1 MAGHSQFKNIMHRKA
16 AQDKKK
22 AKVYTKYIR
31 DIMTAARQGGGD
43 LSSNPTLRTLC
54 EKARKENMTNA
65 VLDRAIK
72 RGTGEIAGADY
83 AERTYEGYG
92 PAGVAVMVTTLT
104 DNPTRTITNVRT
116 AFSRFGGNVG
126 SDGAVAWMFK
136 YAGQFIYPLSVGNEE
151 KVTDAALNA
160 GADDIQN
167 TGDNWEITSAPSDF
181 TAVRDALEKALGAPL
196 EANLTYIPTQTQQ
209 VTDLETAQNV
219 MKMVEM
225 LEADDDVQTVTT
237 NLDLPEDLAAKLAS

>member
-31 DIMTAARQGGGD
+31 DIMTAAKQGGGD
-43 LSSNPTLRTLC
+43 LSSNPSLRTLV
-54 EKARKENMTNA
+54 EKARKENMTNS
-65 VLDRAIK
+65 VVERAIK

-92 PAGVAVMVTTLT
+92 AAGVAVMVTTLT

-116 AFSRFGGNVG
+116 AFNKFGGNVG

-136 YAGQFIYPLSVGNEE
+136 HAGLFTYPLAIGNED
-151 KVTDAALNA
+151 KVTEAALNA

-167 TGDNWEITSAPSDF
+167 TGEMWEITSAPSDF
-181 TAVRDALEKALGAPL
+181 TAVRDALAKTLGEPT
-196 EANLTYIPTQTQQ
+196 ESNLTYIPTQLQA
-209 VTDLETAQNV
+209 VTDLETAQSI

-237 NLDLPEDLAAKLAS
+237 NLDLPEDIAAKLQ